1 DKEHA
6 DWSYCVLPVIC
17 YSILP
22 TAFLFRWVNKTTKN
36 ELSKDYVKTALA
48 KGSSDLS
55 IRFNHVLKNLSPELL
70 ALLGYLIPAILSGSV
85 LIETIFNV
93 PGIGWSIFQASE
105 SKDLPVLSA
114 LILIYLLTAFVS
126 YFISDIM
133 AFQLDKRRD
142 TDQVRATSS

>member
-1 DKEHA
+1 
-6 DWSYCVLPVIC
+6 
-17 YSILP
+17 
-22 TAFLFRWVNKTTKN
+22 
-36 ELSKDYVKTALA
+36 
-48 KGSSDLS
+48 
-55 IRFNHVLKNLSPELL
+55 LKNLSPELL